1 MIVYLTRS
9 SWTLWYTFWPKMPF
23 PIVDHITN
31 DIGWEVSSMPEGEA
45 ISRDIQFLEKLFPKL
60 EIDRS
65 GGVMKVEITE
75 QEDGYFIRKVKE

>member
-1 MIVYLTRS
+1 MIVFLTRS
-9 SWTLWYTFWPKMPF
+9 SWTKYYTFWPKMPF

-31 DIGWEVSSMPEGEA
+31 DIGWEVSSMPEGIA

-60 EIDRS
+60 EIDKT

-75 QEDGYFIRKVKE
+75 QEEGYFLRKVV